1 MLACRTTQ
9 TLLRAPRRILAQP
22 LACYSNKA
30 DIPKDNMFWMKH
42 QIDAKPG
49 FHAHIN
55 QVDTSPGIP
64 IVQTHLFDELF
75 LGTCRCCSFTR
86 RCYWMCRFPRCIS
99 FGSSLCSYFCC
110 SRFLRYRSHDWWLR
124 STYCSRCR
132 RQGKSQGFTDR
143 SRPVGSIN
151 LALNYDLQHL

>member
-42 QIDAKPG
+42 QIEAKPG

-55 QVDTSPGIP
+55 QVNTGQDIP
-64 IVQTHLFDELF
+64 VVQTPSYQTQLF
-75 LGTCRCCSFTR
+75 LGTCHCCSLTR
-86 RCYWMCRFPRCIS
+86 RCCWMCCFPRCLS
-99 FGSSLCSYFCC
+99 FGYSLCFYFCC

-124 STYCSRCR
+124 STYCSPCR
-132 RQGKSQGFTDR
+132 RQGKLYFSGIHWPLTA
-143 SRPVGSIN
+143 SRFYSSCFE
-151 LALNYDLQHL
+151 